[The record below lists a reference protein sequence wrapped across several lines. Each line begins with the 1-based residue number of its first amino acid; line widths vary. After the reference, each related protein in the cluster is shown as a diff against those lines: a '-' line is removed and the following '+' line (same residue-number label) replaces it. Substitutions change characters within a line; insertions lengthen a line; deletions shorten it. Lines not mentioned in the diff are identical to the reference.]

1 MGTVILILA
10 MSVPTVIL
18 APLSGRLVAARGGRR
33 PTTLGVGCAV
43 VGTGTLAAA
52 NAAPLS
58 VTLAGLVAMG
68 TAGSSME
75 PTRRP

>member
-1 MGTVILILA
+1 MVTGILIIA

-33 PTTLGVGCAV
+33 PTTLGVGSAV
-43 VGTGTLAAA
+43 VGTGTPSAAS
-52 NAAPLS
+52 AAHLS